1 MYLLLFVFECVCLCV
16 YVIERMNI
24 CGPASYGGQRTTLG
38 VGPQHVPL
46 FRAGH
51 VLLFT
56 ALYTRLADP

>member
-1 MYLLLFVFECVCLCV
+1 MCLCV

-46 FRAGH
+46 FRAGP